1 MTRRTTTAGKAGK
14 SRRRITKSRPTGRRR
29 PSSVDLQNLLN
40 EQGRELAE
48 TRSLLSEALEQQ
60 TATSEVLKVI
70 SRSPGQLE
78 PVFQVIVENAMR
90 ICDAKFGVMFEF
102 SDGRYR
108 AVSSLGVPQAFDEH
122 CRQWHVWGANTG
134 LGQLARK
141 KRPVHIADVRAG
153 RAYTTRE
160 PNRVAAVE
168 GSGMRTVVC
177 VPMLKN
183 NELIGAFG
191 IFRQEV
197 RPFTEKQIEL
207 VQSFANQAVIAIE
220 NSRLLHE
227 LRQSTGDLAQALQQ
241 QTATADVLKVLSRS
255 AFDLKAVLQ
264 TLVTFAAQ
272 LCEADKA
279 AITRKIYGEFFF
291 SETYGFSPEFIEY
304 VKRLPVKPERGTVTG
319 MALLEGRAVHIPDV
333 RVAAD
338 YTWAEAQRL
347 GGFRTILGIP
357 LLRDGVHRLLPA
369 GVRHR
374 RGRELRVRGGDRA
387 RGP

>member
-1 MTRRTTTAGKAGK
+1 
-14 SRRRITKSRPTGRRR
+14 
-29 PSSVDLQNLLN
+29 
-40 EQGRELAE
+40 
-48 TRSLLSEALEQQ
+48 
-60 TATSEVLKVI
+60 
-70 SRSPGQLE
+70 
-78 PVFQVIVENAMR
+78 
-90 ICDAKFGVMFEF
+90 
-102 SDGRYR
+102 
-108 AVSSLGVPQAFDEH
+108 
-122 CRQWHVWGANTG
+122 
-134 LGQLARK
+134 
-141 KRPVHIADVRAG
+141 
-153 RAYTTRE
+153 
-160 PNRVAAVE
+160 
-168 GSGMRTVVC
+168 
-177 VPMLKN
+177 MLKN

-279 AITRKIYGEFFF
+279 AITRKIDGEFFF

-357 LLRDGVHRLLPA
+357 LLRDGVPI
-369 GVRHR
+369 GVLGAVHVRKFGHSLTQQIELVSTFADQAVIAIENVAATSTTFR
-374 RGRELRVRGGDRA
+374 SARESSASRWSSRPRPP
-387 RGP
+387 RY